1 MVLQWHFTGLD
12 GLTRLFDHYK
22 EAIRL
27 HPDRPDTYAD
37 LGMALAQ
44 AGRLREAVPYM
55 EKALALRPNFTRVQ
69 RALAQIRE
77 ELAE

>member
-1 MVLQWHFTGLD
+1 MALH
-12 GLTRLFDHYK
+12 RLGRFDEAIQHYK

-37 LGMALAQ
+37 LGTALAQ
-44 AGRLREAVPYM
+44 AGRLGEAVPYL
-55 EKALALRPNFTRVQ
+55 EKALALRPNFTRAQ

-77 ELAE
+77 EVGSAE